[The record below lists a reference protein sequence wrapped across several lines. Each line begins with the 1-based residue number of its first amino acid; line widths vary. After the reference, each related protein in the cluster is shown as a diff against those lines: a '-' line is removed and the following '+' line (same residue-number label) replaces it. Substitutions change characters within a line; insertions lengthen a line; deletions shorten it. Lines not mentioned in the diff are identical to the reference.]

1 MNSIFIIQPFVRV
14 SLWDRCKEYMHVK
27 HFMYWALFPLQF
39 ILFYGIESLWKNC
52 QLVWYDFLA
61 FIIPQDS
68 VDSEE

>member
-1 MNSIFIIQPFVRV
+1 
-14 SLWDRCKEYMHVK
+14 
-27 HFMYWALFPLQF
+27 MYWALFPLQF